1 MTHEVGLEE
10 NEGHRLAQI
19 QLTSLGGR
27 LRKRA
32 GRPWEVVA
40 TAELGR
46 RAATKVEVA
55 DELSGGGIC
64 EEGCCIALVVDE
76 NRSGLADS
84 TQHKQRAVQ

>member
-1 MTHEVGLEE
+1 MGDKGRT
-10 NEGHRLAQI
+10 AQI
-19 QLTSLGGR
+19 CSMSLGG
-27 LRKRA
+27 RA